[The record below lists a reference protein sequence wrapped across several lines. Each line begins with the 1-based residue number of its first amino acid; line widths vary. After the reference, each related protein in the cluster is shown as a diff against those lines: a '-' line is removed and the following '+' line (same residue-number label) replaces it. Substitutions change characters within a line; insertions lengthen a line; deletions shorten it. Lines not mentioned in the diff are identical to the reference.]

1 MYYVHVP
8 WRKQQYFGHHYE
20 LRLRKNGQ
28 IECIDF
34 KSKADADAYNQQV
47 QVQKQQGRLEIQQE
61 LRRQDRFIRFQA
73 IMEQLEEEVNICR
86 GKVRRQSV
94 WHSVKHLTIP
104 LTPEESAHIRKI
116 KRSAGY
122 FRLPVD
128 WPNAP
133 IDTADIRH
141 QKEEMKTFEKSKNP
155 DSIRYQHLITNSVRA
170 DGIPISQD
178 SDLPRSRG
186 ECRVHESKIKIK
198 NRHELDEGDDMQTS
212 ERDQLKVKTF
222 DKSKNPDSILYHS
235 PTLSAESSGT
245 KVSSKEWKSPWKRV
259 PQGHSFLRSG
269 EYISPKRQIDTADVF
284 DEVDDNRFGC
294 YERLNSST
302 NKKVK
307 TFDKSKNTD
316 SNFDQTQENM
326 TDQQAQTT
334 LQKLQKSSFL
344 NPDQSEQVDEI
355 IRCHP
360 KLWREFGE
368 LFDWTRDEALGFMD
382 PNSVQYKC
390 VLKGIQELRAELS
403 EPGDSAL
410 ERIVRESIVTSHIEN
425 ERCGFKLYNL
435 PETNE
440 AEPIARHRMRLQDR
454 AYGRMMRSI
463 AQLLRIRK
471 TQLDYALKL
480 RKNRPPNYDRS
491 DYLEVDEQIIRDRQR
506 VVEAETLVESQIAYD
521 KAQQEIRDRREAG
534 KEAAKTDTP

>member
-1 MYYVHVP
+1 MP
-8 WRKQQYFGHHYE
+8 WRKQKYFGNHYE
-20 LRLRKNGQ
+20 LRLRKHGQ
-28 IECIDF
+28 IQCIDF
-34 KSKADADAYNQQV
+34 KSKADADAYYLQV
-47 QVQKQQGRLEIQQE
+47 QIQKEESRLEIHQE

-94 WHSVKHLTIP
+94 WHNVKSLTIP
-104 LTPEESAHIRKI
+104 LTVEESAHIRKI

-122 FRLPVD
+122 FPLPAD

-133 IDTADIRH
+133 IDTTDILCAKSP
-141 QKEEMKTFEKSKNP
+141 QEEM
-155 DSIRYQHLITNSVRA
+155 
-170 DGIPISQD
+170 
-178 SDLPRSRG
+178 
-186 ECRVHESKIKIK
+186 
-198 NRHELDEGDDMQTS
+198 
-212 ERDQLKVKTF
+212 KTF

-235 PTLSAESSGT
+235 RTLNAESSGT
-245 KVSSKEWKSPWKRV
+245 KVSSKEW
-259 PQGHSFLRSG
+259 RSG

-284 DEVDDNRFGC
+284 DEVDDDRFGR
-294 YERLNSST
+294 YERPNSST
-302 NKKVK
+302 NKKSR
-307 TFDKSKNTD
+307 TFDKSNNPD

-326 TDQQAQTT
+326 TDQEALPT
-334 LQKLQKSSFL
+334 LQELQKCSFM
-344 NPDQSEQVDEI
+344 NPDQSEQADEI

-410 ERIVRESIVTSHIEN
+410 ERIVRESIVTCHIEN
-425 ERCGFKLYNL
+425 ERCGFKLYSL

-454 AYGRMMRSI
+454 AYSRMMRSI

-506 VVEAETLVESQIAYD
+506 VVEAETLVESQLAYD
-521 KAQQEIRDRREAG
+521 QAQQEIRDRRALRDQSASKKTKG
-534 KEAAKTDTP
+534 GGRTVHAKESSTKTA